1 MMEEYTY
8 QQYQESADALRQK
21 LGGSIRMR
29 AGRFR
34 MLPIPSRCCACWAR
48 RRCWSPTPPAR

>member
-1 MMEEYTY
+1 MMEEYAY

-29 AGRFR
+29 AGLFR

-48 RRCWSPTPPAR
+48 RV